1 LRAKAQRTQRNQERA
16 QEQLTMSAEPTSKI
30 QKITKSIEVL
40 LKTVLTGFA
49 STQLQALLGRRL
61 LAKAKQDPPNLDGE
75 EQETLVNA
83 PSHALAAAGTV
94 ARQKDEWRDESKE
107 TPEGGL
113 ATILVVDPNPLTREV
128 MRRALRSEG
137 YQVLEAENGQS
148 ALRIMANGVPN
159 LVLQNPALPDME
171 GSGLIQWLR
180 ALPGGMAVPVL
191 AIAED
196 PALLAKMRASQ
207 VGFAGFLGKPFLPSR
222 LLQTVCFY
230 FPYRSSGSTVPPH
243 LLPQRPAVSGAT
255 HGVPSTRSLVGRRI
269 LLVEDNVAQRQ
280 LLVARLLELGMD
292 VTTADNGREALEQAR
307 TGLPDAIV
315 CDTLMPGL
323 DGFELCL
330 AIRKNARLAGIPVV
344 LRFAGIVA
352 EVDTELAKEFGVT
365 AMVSRG
371 TDFGEVMETLVTCLR
386 EKPAGPPPVPALPPV
401 VGPVSRAGLDVPLG
415 SRHLPG

>member
-1 LRAKAQRTQRNQERA
+1 
-16 QEQLTMSAEPTSKI
+16 MSAEPTSKI
-30 QKITKSIEVL
+30 QKITKSIELL

-49 STQLQALLGRRL
+49 SNQLQVLLGRRL
-61 LAKAKQDPPNLDGE
+61 LAKGKQDGAGSQDE
-75 EQETLVNA
+75 EAETQVNV
-83 PSHALAAAGTV
+83 PSHALAAPSSLPNPAWERNPTRSQAELGSKG
-94 ARQKDEWRDESKE
+94 RWRDNSRE
-107 TPEGGL
+107 TL
-113 ATILVVDPNPLTREV
+113 ATILIVEPNPVTREV
-128 MRRALRSEG
+128 MRRALRGEG
-137 YQVLEAENGQS
+137 YRILEAENGQS

-330 AIRKNARLAGIPVV
+330 AIRKNPRLAGIPVV

-365 AMVSRG
+365 AMVCRS
-371 TDFGEVMETLVTCLR
+371 TDFGEVIETLVTCLR
-386 EKPAGPPPVPALPPV
+386 DRPVGRPPLP
-401 VGPVSRAGLDVPLG
+401 LLPLG
-415 SRHLPG
+415 QRVGTP